1 MALELP
7 REECLMSP
15 TVIALHHHVTDDYL
29 RTSQAER
36 VERASRPRLPA
47 KGWGLDG
54 LVARAATRDEFAW
67 AELVRRFEPHLLR
80 VARSHGLSLHEAED
94 AVQDTWLR
102 LMHGIDGVREPYALG
117 GWLTT
122 TARRESLRLRERGS
136 HELPTADDLGGEVTT
151 GDEAEAQLDLA
162 ACRAAVTRALDSL
175 PPRHR
180 LLMRALFDEAAG
192 SYHEIAREL
201 GIPAGSIG
209 PIRGRCLEQL
219 RRNAHLRRVAEA
231 FE

>member
-1 MALELP
+1 
-7 REECLMSP
+7 MSP
-15 TVIALHHHVTDDYL
+15 TVILHHHVVDDYL
-29 RTSQAER
+29 RTLQAER
-36 VERASRPRLPA
+36 VERACRRRVPDTRVD
-47 KGWGLDG
+47 LDS
-54 LVARAATRDEFAW
+54 LVSKAAMGDEFAW

-102 LMHGIDGVREPYALG
+102 LMRGIGGVREPHALG

-122 TARRESLRLRERGS
+122 TARRESLRMRERGS
-136 HELPTADDLGGEVTT
+136 HELPTADDLVGETAA
-151 GDEAEAQLDLA
+151 GDEAETQLDAA

-192 SYHEIAREL
+192 SYHDIARDL
-201 GIPAGSIG
+201 GIPVGSIG

-219 RRNAHLRRVAEA
+219 RRNAHLLRVAEA